1 MLPFSC
7 FRIFAFC
14 PLQTSEMQNMNV
26 KIVRIRLIVSIF
38 FAKIKNSYNFHKFNP
53 AKNEIMAKIGI
64 RTSSA

>member
-26 KIVRIRLIVSIF
+26 KIVRLRLIVSVC

-53 AKNEIMAKIGI
+53 RKMN
-64 RTSSA
+64 